1 MNISINVDL
10 TPEELRRFL
19 GLPDIKPLQDEMV
32 EKMREQLSAG
42 AEGLD
47 PAGVMAPMMATNMAA
62 YEAMQKAFWSALA
75 GAGDGTKEVKEA
87 REGKSGGSRSG

>member
-1 MNISINVDL
+1 MKITVDVDL

-19 GLPDIKPLQDEMV
+19 GLPDIKPLQDELL
-32 EKMREQLSAG
+32 EKMRQQMTAN

-47 PAGVMAPMMATNMAA
+47 PSGLVGPMMASNMAA

-75 GAGDGTKEVKEA
+75 
-87 REGKSGGSRSG
+87 SGGTVSASDEPKSAKKKA